1 MVVVS
6 PGYLYY
12 ALRERSAFLHH
23 FPRPGGG
30 GGGGRVLVMN
40 VRVSSTFASI
50 ACEGGERGALERVAQ
65 ILSDRALL
73 HTERHFHRRNVY
85 FAAMDSPPNRV

>member
-1 MVVVS
+1 M
-6 PGYLYY
+6 
-12 ALRERSAFLHH
+12 
-23 FPRPGGG
+23 
-30 GGGGRVLVMN
+30 MN

-50 ACEGGERGALERVAQ
+50 ACEGGEKRGALERVAQ